1 MARMVTIKKN
11 RLAAAAVVNAG
22 VGAVGAAAA
31 VGAAGAVGAAA
42 FTRLEIRNC

>member
-11 RLAAAAVVNAG
+11 KLAAAAVVNAG
-22 VGAVGAAAA
+22 
-31 VGAAGAVGAAA
+31 AGAVGAAA